1 MYPIENGKDALA
13 LNAKFATLTASSSCT
28 DGENACVGSGF
39 AQCVG
44 GKFVITQCAGGLTCA
59 ALPLVNK
66 RGTVSFFF
74 CFCLSM
80 RAEGFYG
87 LVICSRS
94 LARLRMTL
102 KRGSL
107 RRGPREVITGMI

>member
-1 MYPIENGKDALA
+1 MDPIENGKDALA

-66 RGTVSFFF
+66 RGTVSFFVLVWVCVLRGF
-74 CFCLSM
+74 MVLSFVVDHLHD
-80 RAEGFYG
+80 A
-87 LVICSRS
+87 S
-94 LARLRMTL
+94 
-102 KRGSL
+102 
-107 RRGPREVITGMI
+107 

>member
-66 RGTVSFFF
+66 RGTVSVF
-74 CFCLSM
+74 CFCPGV

-94 LARLRMTL
+94 LAQRKLTL

-107 RRGPREVITGMI
+107 RRGPREVMRGMI